1 MKQPPNSSTSQYQ
14 ASSIRRNRS
23 KPSKAAKFIGTVATE
38 EEAVKASAGGK
49 AIPGPGASKSSGFGG
64 PGLEGI
70 VGSEDS
76 VGEGAMVL
84 PPGVGNNGV
93 MSGDRLGADVEG
105 KGALGKNAGAADIV
119 ENCACVC

>member
-1 MKQPPNSSTSQYQ
+1 MKQPTNSTSQYQ
-14 ASSIRRNRS
+14 ASSIGRNRS
-23 KPSKAAKFIGTVATE
+23 KPRKAAKFRGTIATE
-38 EEAVKASAGGK
+38 EEAGKASAGK

-93 MSGDRLGADVEG
+93 MSGDKLGADVDG